1 MSAFRSTRFGIEAR
15 LSSTGGLD
23 VIYLPPV
30 GFRISVDTG
39 GTFTDVVVADPD
51 GVLHLAKAPTDLGR
65 AFQSIE
71 EALSGLAPDLGTT
84 VADLLAQTD
93 VFTYGTTRATN
104 AIVEGKTAR
113 TAFFTTE
120 GFPDILLLREGG
132 KLEPLRQLDYQ
143 PPYVP
148 RHLTFEIRERIDSE
162 GDVFVPLDEASALA
176 AIDRAGAL
184 GVEAVAVCLLWS
196 IVNPV
201 HELRLGELLA
211 ERRPG
216 LPFTLSHQLN
226 PIVREYR
233 RASSTAIDASL
244 KPVMQDYLQTLERDL
259 RAAGLAGHIFVATS
273 FGGAWRPQEVVERP
287 IYSVGSGPSMA
298 PVAALT
304 YARAED
310 GFAADDLI
318 VCDTGGTTFDVGL
331 VSGGTINFAAETWL
345 GGRWTG
351 HITGIRA
358 VDVKSIG
365 AGGGSIVWIDPG
377 GLVRVGP
384 QSAGADPGPACYA
397 RGGEDATITDAAVV
411 LGWIDP
417 DYFLAGRLPLDA
429 AAAHEVI
436 ERTLAG
442 PLGMDVH
449 EAAYAAL
456 TIASENIV
464 GAIRELTIARGI
476 DPREV
481 AVVAGGGASGLNI
494 VPIARELGCPRV
506 LLPSTAS
513 ALSSCGALFAD
524 VVSEFSKSRYAE
536 TRSLDRAEVNE
547 ALAAVEREADAFLA
561 GLSGLPVVATR
572 KELLVE
578 ARYRAQVWELDVP
591 VPARLRSDED
601 VRALEE
607 AFHATHERIFAVRE
621 PGQYLECLLW
631 KARATAELA
640 KPAVRPR
647 DAVDGAASAP
657 ASVDAYFAETGLG
670 PVPRYDGG
678 AIAAGARID
687 GPAIIREPTTT
698 VVVYPGS
705 SALVTPYGNY
715 VLELATDARGRRA
728 EPEEALAR

>member
-1 MSAFRSTRFGIEAR
+1 
-15 LSSTGGLD
+15 
-23 VIYLPPV
+23 V

-39 GTFTDVVVADPD
+39 GTFTDVVVADLE
-51 GVLHLAKAPTDLGR
+51 GALHVAKAPTDLAR
-65 AFQSIE
+65 AFQSID
-71 EALSGLAPDLGTT
+71 EALSGLAPQLGLT
-84 VADLLAQTD
+84 VGELLAGTD

-113 TAFFTTE
+113 TAFFTTD
-120 GFPDILLLREGG
+120 GFPDVLLLREGG
-132 KLEPLRQLDYQ
+132 KLDPFRQLDYK

-162 GDVFVPLDEASALA
+162 GDVFVPLDESSVLE
-176 AIDRAGAL
+176 AIERARGL
-184 GVEAVAVCLLWS
+184 GVEAVAVCFIWS
-196 IVNPV
+196 IVNPA
-201 HELRLGELLA
+201 HELRVGELLR
-211 ERRPG
+211 EHWPDV
-216 LPFTLSHQLN
+216 PFTLSHELN

-244 KPVMQDYLQTLERDL
+244 KPVMQAYLERLERDL
-259 RAAGLAGHIFVATS
+259 RGAGLAGHIFVATS
-273 FGGAWRPQEVVERP
+273 FGGAWRPREVVERP

-304 YARAED
+304 YARSED
-310 GFAADDLI
+310 AVADGDLI

-331 VSGGTINFAAETWL
+331 VSGGEINYASETWI

-384 QSAGADPGPACYA
+384 QSAGADPGPACYG
-397 RGGEDATITDAAVV
+397 RGGREATITDAAVV

-417 DYFLAGRLPLDA
+417 DYFLGGQLPLDA
-429 AAAHEVI
+429 DAAREAI
-436 ERTLAG
+436 ERTVAA
-442 PLGMDVH
+442 PLGLGVH
-449 EAAYAAL
+449 EAAYAAV

-481 AVVAGGGASGLNI
+481 AMVAGGGASGLNI

-506 LLPSTAS
+506 LLPATAS
-513 ALSSCGALFAD
+513 ALSSCGALHAD

-536 TRSLDRAEVNE
+536 THSLDRDAVNE
-547 ALAAVEREADAFLA
+547 ALAAVETQADAFLA
-561 GLSGLPVVATR
+561 GLSGLPVAGSRTDFF
-572 KELLVE
+572 VE

-591 VPARLRSDED
+591 VPARLESDAD

-607 AFHATHERIFAVRE
+607 SFHSTHERIFAVRE

-631 KARATAELA
+631 KARATAVLTKPEL
-640 KPAVRPR
+640 
-647 DAVDGAASAP
+647 GARAAGEAAP
-657 ASVDAYFAETGLG
+657 APGASTHAYFAETGFAS
-670 PVPRYDGG
+670 VPRYDGP
-678 AIAAGARID
+678 AVPAGTRID
-687 GPAIIREPTTT
+687 GPAIVREPTTT

-705 SALVTPYGNY
+705 TAVVTPLGNY
-715 VLELATDARGRRA
+715 VLEVAEHGRQPSPAAEEVLAG
-728 EPEEALAR
+728 